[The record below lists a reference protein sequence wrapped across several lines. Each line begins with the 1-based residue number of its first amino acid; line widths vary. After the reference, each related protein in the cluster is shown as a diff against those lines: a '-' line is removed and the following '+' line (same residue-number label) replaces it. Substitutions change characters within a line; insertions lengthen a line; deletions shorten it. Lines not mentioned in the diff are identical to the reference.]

1 MRKCA
6 VRKRILGAW
15 FAFHFTC
22 LIAVSLYETG
32 RLIAL
37 SPTII
42 PSKIKDTVQRFGVL
56 LEAPLG
62 LRFAESNPIRQ
73 SLVSYLAFAGADGG
87 YGYFAPGIPDT
98 YELTFELYYPDG
110 RTEMQVA
117 RLSNSALGLRIASL
131 LEQIGG
137 GPSPKLREHMLK
149 KFARVV
155 WRQHPQVKKMRVSI
169 WQVTLPTDRG
179 ICSRRT
185 ARAGTS
191 LRLRFQLVCKAA
203 AEAAMTR
210 FEKMRNVIASFFF
223 SEESDSWLGVLRIG
237 LGLVIV
243 CYAVS
248 LVNDWNFLFATSG
261 SALVTRDF
269 SEALLSLQSRFVPRL
284 GWLVDVGERF
294 GLKEQVFSG

>member
-1 MRKCA
+1 MRCEKA
-6 VRKRILGAW
+6 HLGRLGCIPL
-15 FAFHFTC
+15 HV

-32 RLIAL
+32 RIIAL

-117 RLSNSALGLRIASL
+117 RLSNSALGLRVASL

-155 WRQHPQVKKMRVSI
+155 WRQHRQVKKMRVSI
-169 WQVTLPTDRG
+169 WQVTLPT
-179 ICSRRT
+179 I
-185 ARAGTS
+185 
-191 LRLRFQLVCKAA
+191 
-203 AEAAMTR
+203 
-210 FEKMRNVIASFFF
+210 
-223 SEESDSWLGVLRIG
+223 EEYVGGERQKP
-237 LGLVIV
+237 
-243 CYAVS
+243 
-248 LVNDWNFLFATSG
+248 
-261 SALVTRDF
+261 ALLCAYDF
-269 SEALLSLQSRFVPRL
+269 SLSAKPPPTQ
-284 GWLVDVGERF
+284 
-294 GLKEQVFSG
+294 Q